1 MICRSGDDKVS
12 KAVVT
17 AIMRVCHK
25 VIYVSPG
32 PLQNM
37 AAPLERDCL
46 RDCAEVQALL
56 TLAFYR
62 HLQVDREV

>member
-1 MICRSGDDKVS
+1 
-12 KAVVT
+12 
-17 AIMRVCHK
+17 MRVCHK